1 MKLISRMLRVGAS
14 IFGGFVLFVLMW
26 YVFGEL
32 LTVWYMYQNA
42 ILNRLDLSEDMG
54 FGMIMTLLLVVCFVI
69 FFPLGVVFS
78 WRKLLRLKG
87 NQRRM

>member
-78 WRKLLRLKG
+78 WRKLLRLKE

>member
-1 MKLISRMLRVGAS
+1 MKLISRMLRVGVS